1 MAPPYFARICL
12 AFLAVALVP
21 TAVAQDLED
30 QVRRMIHAARTMDY
44 TGVLVHGMPVGVES
58 MQLYHRGGA
67 DGSYRERLV
76 MLTGPS
82 RELVRDGE
90 TVHRYHPQMGQV
102 VSGPRRSG
110 TGVFKLVEQ
119 DLDRVHEHYR
129 LVSGPAGR
137 VAGREARAVEFRSRG
152 GDRFNYRV
160 WRDVA
165 TDLPLQT
172 EVLAGDGEVMEVFM
186 FAAVEPGKTP
196 QNGDLQLQVPEG
208 TPRVQ
213 RQPLDEAARPPEAL
227 KGIVLPPGF
236 RLDARFHG
244 PGKDDGEAHHLF
256 YTDGLASLSIF
267 LKETGSPEAERGKG
281 CEILQRGA
289 LHACSLY
296 RGGYR
301 ITLLGEL
308 PAPAIR
314 RIANSLEPAP
324 DGGE

>member
-1 MAPPYFARICL
+1 MAPPQFARIWL
-12 AFLAVALVP
+12 AILAVALAP
-21 TAVAQDLED
+21 TALAQDLED

-58 MQLYHRGGA
+58 MQLYHRGRS

-76 MLTGPS
+76 VLTGPA

-90 TVHRYHPQMGQV
+90 MVHRYHPKMGQV

-119 DLDRVHEHYR
+119 DLNRVREHYH
-129 LVSGPAGR
+129 LVAGPGGR

-152 GDRFNYRV
+152 EDRFNYRV

-172 EVLAGDGEVMEVFM
+172 EVLSSDGEVKEVFM
-186 FAAVEPGKTP
+186 FAVVEPGKAP
-196 QNGDLQLQVPEG
+196 DNGDLQLQVPEG
-208 TPRVQ
+208 TPRVH
-213 RQPLDEAARPPEAL
+213 RELMEKNAEPPKAL
-227 KGIVLPPGF
+227 EGMELPPGF
-236 RLDARFHG
+236 RLDARFRG
-244 PGKDDGEAHHLF
+244 PGKTDGEAHHLF

-267 LKETGSPEAERGKG
+267 LKRAQSPEAKQGQG

-314 RIANSLEPAP
+314 RIANSLAPAP
-324 DGGE
+324 EGAN